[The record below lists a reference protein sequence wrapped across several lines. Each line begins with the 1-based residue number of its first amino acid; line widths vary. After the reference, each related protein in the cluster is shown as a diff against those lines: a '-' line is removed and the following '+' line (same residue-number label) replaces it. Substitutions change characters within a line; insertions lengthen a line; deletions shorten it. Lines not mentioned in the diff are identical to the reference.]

1 VQEEPPVPAESR
13 SVPERIVDLMFT
25 MAGSHPGSRPV
36 HAKGLVCQGT
46 FRASAEAPR
55 MSRAEHLRGQP
66 VPATIRLANSSGD
79 PNVHDG
85 QPNVRSMAVK
95 LQVAGGK
102 SADILANS
110 IEGFVARTP
119 EELLAFL
126 EAQLPDPATGKLNP
140 DAVPRFLERHPGA
153 KAFVGRL
160 MATPIPASYAQ
171 TTYHAEHAFRFTA
184 ADGSSRF
191 GRYHWVPEAG
201 EASLAPE
208 VGSQRGPN
216 FLREELAER
225 LARGPVA
232 FRLTLQVAAA
242 GDPTDDPTAL
252 WPADRPTT
260 ELGRLEIGSISP
272 TSAADEQRLIFDP
285 ANVSDGIQL
294 SADPILLARSPAY
307 GVSYARRNP
316 KA

>member
-1 VQEEPPVPAESR
+1 
-13 SVPERIVDLMFT
+13 
-25 MAGSHPGSRPV
+25 
-36 HAKGLVCQGT
+36 
-46 FRASAEAPR
+46 

-66 VPATIRLANSSGD
+66 VPATIRFANASGD

-102 SADILANS
+102 PADILANS

-126 EAQLPDPATGKLNP
+126 EAQLPDPATGKPNP
-140 DAVPRFLERHPGA
+140 DAVPRFLESHPRA

-160 MATPIPASYAQ
+160 MAKPIPASYAQ
-171 TTYHAEHAFRFTA
+171 ATYHSENAFRFTA

-201 EASLAPE
+201 EAFLTPE

-216 FLREELAER
+216 FLFRGKLPNTER
-225 LARGPVA
+225 FVK
-232 FRLTLQVAAA
+232 
-242 GDPTDDPTAL
+242 
-252 WPADRPTT
+252 
-260 ELGRLEIGSISP
+260 
-272 TSAADEQRLIFDP
+272 
-285 ANVSDGIQL
+285 
-294 SADPILLARSPAY
+294 
-307 GVSYARRNP
+307 RRFH
-316 KA
+316 

>member
-1 VQEEPPVPAESR
+1 MR
-13 SVPERIVDLMFT
+13 
-25 MAGSHPGSRPV
+25 
-36 HAKGLVCQGT
+36 
-46 FRASAEAPR
+46 
-55 MSRAEHLRGQP
+55 
-66 VPATIRLANSSGD
+66 NGD

-102 SADILANS
+102 PADILANS

-126 EAQLPDPATGKLNP
+126 EAQLPDPATGQAGAGCGPPIPGKPSGREGLRRAIDGQADP
-140 DAVPRFLERHPGA
+140 RQLRPGDVPRGA
-153 KAFVGRL
+153 CLSLHGRRRVE
-160 MATPIPASYAQ
+160 PIRPLSLGA
-171 TTYHAEHAFRFTA
+171 
-184 ADGSSRF
+184 G
-191 GRYHWVPEAG
+191 GRRGVLSPEA
-201 EASLAPE
+201 
-208 VGSQRGPN
+208 GSQRGPN

-225 LARGPVA
+225 LARGPAA

-252 WPADRPTT
+252 WPADRPTA
-260 ELGRLEIGSISP
+260 ELGRLEIASISP

-285 ANVSDGIQL
+285 ANVPDGIEL

-307 GVSYARRNP
+307 GVSYAGATPRHSP
-316 KA
+316 

>member
-1 VQEEPPVPAESR
+1 MPTESK
-13 SVPERIVDLMFT
+13 SVPERIVDLMYK

-46 FRASAEAPR
+46 FRASGEAPR
-55 MSRAEHLRGQP
+55 MSRAAHLRGQP
-66 VPATIRLANSSGD
+66 VPATIRFANSSGD

-102 SADILANS
+102 PADIVANS
-110 IEGFVARTP
+110 IEGSVAAITGCRRP
-119 EELLAFL
+119 ARALL
-126 EAQLPDPATGKLNP
+126 T
-140 DAVPRFLERHPGA
+140 
-153 KAFVGRL
+153 
-160 MATPIPASYAQ
+160 
-171 TTYHAEHAFRFTA
+171 
-184 ADGSSRF
+184 
-191 GRYHWVPEAG
+191 
-201 EASLAPE
+201 PE
-208 VGSQRGPN
+208 VGCQRGPN

-225 LARGPVA
+225 LARGPA
-232 FRLTLQVAAA
+232 GFRLTLQVAAD

-252 WPADRPTT
+252 WPADRPTA

-285 ANVSDGIQL
+285 ANVADGIEL

>member
-1 VQEEPPVPAESR
+1 
-13 SVPERIVDLMFT
+13 
-25 MAGSHPGSRPV
+25 
-36 HAKGLVCQGT
+36 
-46 FRASAEAPR
+46 

-66 VPATIRLANSSGD
+66 VPATIRFANASGD

-95 LQVAGGK
+95 LQVASGK
-102 SADILANS
+102 PADILANS

-126 EAQLPDPATGKLNP
+126 EAQLPDPATGKPNP
-140 DAVPRFLERHPGA
+140 DAVPRFLESHPGA
-153 KAFVGRL
+153 KAFIGRL
-160 MATPIPASYAQ
+160 MAKPIPASYAQ
-171 TTYHAEHAFRFTA
+171 ATYHSEHAFRFTA

-201 EASLAPE
+201 EALLTPE

-225 LARGPVA
+225 LARGPA
-232 FRLTLQVAAA
+232 GFRLTLQVAAD

-252 WPADRPTT
+252 WPADRPTA

-285 ANVSDGIQL
+285 ANVADGIEL

>member
-1 VQEEPPVPAESR
+1 
-13 SVPERIVDLMFT
+13 
-25 MAGSHPGSRPV
+25 
-36 HAKGLVCQGT
+36 
-46 FRASAEAPR
+46 
-55 MSRAEHLRGQP
+55 
-66 VPATIRLANSSGD
+66 
-79 PNVHDG
+79 
-85 QPNVRSMAVK
+85 
-95 LQVAGGK
+95 
-102 SADILANS
+102 
-110 IEGFVARTP
+110 
-119 EELLAFL
+119 
-126 EAQLPDPATGKLNP
+126 
-140 DAVPRFLERHPGA
+140 
-153 KAFVGRL
+153 

-316 KA
+316 NA